1 VKKQAVFIS
10 SLNQDTKQSQEM
22 SNTLYIVEQQTRA
35 IQEDDTRD
43 GKFFSPTNSP
53 LDNGTFPCNLT
64 GLQEERE
71 E

>member
-1 VKKQAVFIS
+1 
-10 SLNQDTKQSQEM
+10 M